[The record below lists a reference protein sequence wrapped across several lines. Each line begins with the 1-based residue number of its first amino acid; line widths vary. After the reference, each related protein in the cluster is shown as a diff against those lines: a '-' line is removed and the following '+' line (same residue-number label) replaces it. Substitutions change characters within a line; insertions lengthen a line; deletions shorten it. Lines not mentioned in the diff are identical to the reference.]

1 MELNEVVVKVDRS
14 KMENGQDQ
22 STADVTSEKQH
33 EMKTSK
39 GHILTKYVVLYS
51 FILVTVVLSTI
62 IANHVSTKS
71 LMDSIPN
78 QINQN
83 IWTIPEWSI
92 LENLSSIQAEIKHA
106 LQIDIKNETKS
117 ASELVLQRF
126 LNETDFISW
135 KKDMNRKIFTMIHLL
150 VCVNNCTG
158 RPDGDYQSCYT
169 CNGFVSCSL
178 GILSNR
184 TCAFSDDDKMVLW
197 DNIKKRCG
205 YSSDTCNPDYLLV

>member
-1 MELNEVVVKVDRS
+1 MNELIKVSNEINVDKNFFNKASNQSKHRVIQLLFRS
-14 KMENGQDQ
+14 LLLSRCFFFQL
-22 STADVTSEKQH
+22 

-39 GHILTKYVVLYS
+39 GHVLTKYVVLYS

-106 LQIDIKNETKS
+106 LQIGN
-117 ASELVLQRF
+117 
-126 LNETDFISW
+126 
-135 KKDMNRKIFTMIHLL
+135 
-150 VCVNNCTG
+150 
-158 RPDGDYQSCYT
+158 
-169 CNGFVSCSL
+169 
-178 GILSNR
+178 
-184 TCAFSDDDKMVLW
+184 
-197 DNIKKRCG
+197 
-205 YSSDTCNPDYLLV
+205 

>member
-1 MELNEVVVKVDRS
+1 MNKLKYLMKSMLTKNFFNKALNQSKHRVIQLLFRS
-14 KMENGQDQ
+14 LLLLRCFFFQL
-22 STADVTSEKQH
+22 

-39 GHILTKYVVLYS
+39 GHILTKYMVLFS

-106 LQIDIKNETKS
+106 LQIGN
-117 ASELVLQRF
+117 
-126 LNETDFISW
+126 
-135 KKDMNRKIFTMIHLL
+135 
-150 VCVNNCTG
+150 
-158 RPDGDYQSCYT
+158 
-169 CNGFVSCSL
+169 
-178 GILSNR
+178 
-184 TCAFSDDDKMVLW
+184 
-197 DNIKKRCG
+197 
-205 YSSDTCNPDYLLV
+205 